1 FFFAR
6 TYFSM
11 TYWQGFSVKR
21 QISLSIMLYCFALFT
36 AFNRTLWLEKSLI
49 LLLMLFVVVLY
60 RKELKQVTR
69 FVQERK
75 INKA

>member
-1 FFFAR
+1 
-6 TYFSM
+6 M

-36 AFNRTLWLEKSLI
+36 AFNRTLWLEKSLV

>member
-1 FFFAR
+1 
-6 TYFSM
+6 M

-21 QISLSIMLYCFALFT
+21 QISLSIVLYCFALFT
-36 AFNRTLWLEKSLI
+36 AFNRILWLEKSLV
-49 LLLMLFVVVLY
+49 LLLLLFVVVLY

-75 INKA
+75 TNKA